1 MIRTEKLTK
10 TFKKNTVVQDV
21 NLDVQAGRV
30 FGFLGPNGA
39 GKTTTI
45 RMLLGLIRPTQ
56 GTAFIMG
63 RDVQQ
68 DHAVLRNVGALVE
81 GPAFYHHMSGRANLE
96 VLAHTYG
103 DYTVGGYSLGMK
115 QRLGLA
121 AALLHD
127 PKIVILDEPTNGL
140 DPIGI
145 QEMRG
150 LIRDLAVQDGRTVLL
165 SSHLLSEVAQ
175 TCDDIAI
182 IHKGRI
188 VQQGDIQTLM
198 QSAKP
203 NVRLEVNP
211 ISKAN
216 LILSERWAARI
227 EGDALLVQAT
237 RADLPQIIRQLV
249 ADDVEVFG
257 ATVEAHTLEDI
268 FFSAVDQPAPAT
280 AEAAKRKVG

>member
-1 MIRTEKLTK
+1 
-10 TFKKNTVVQDV
+10 
-21 NLDVQAGRV
+21 
-30 FGFLGPNGA
+30 
-39 GKTTTI
+39 
-45 RMLLGLIRPTQ
+45 
-56 GTAFIMG
+56 
-63 RDVQQ
+63 
-68 DHAVLRNVGALVE
+68 
-81 GPAFYHHMSGRANLE
+81 
-96 VLAHTYG
+96 
-103 DYTVGGYSLGMK
+103 VGGYSLGMK